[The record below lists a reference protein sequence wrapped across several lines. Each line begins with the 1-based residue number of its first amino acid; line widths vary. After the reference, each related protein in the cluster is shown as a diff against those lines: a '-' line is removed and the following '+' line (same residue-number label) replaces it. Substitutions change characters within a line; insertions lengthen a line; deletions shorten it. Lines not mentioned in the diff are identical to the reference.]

1 MTTLRKILKSS
12 DSDYYA
18 RFKEIESSVISVM
31 SNTRFFF
38 PTYTNHDFKH
48 LTNVEDIMNKM
59 LSEEVKQDLSDEEI
73 FCLLSATWLHDIGM
87 IPVNNEKDEYESKTF
102 EERKLFAK
110 KVRFNHNIRSKCYVE
125 NHKEELNLD
134 DFEADIIGNICKGH
148 RQVDLG
154 KYEDIHSKTK
164 VRLASLSAILRL
176 ADECDV
182 SHNRETTL
190 SQEGVDEE
198 TIEEHYRIH
207 ELVRTPVFDHE
218 NRVVKIVGIGHVEK
232 DKNLLIECKD
242 KIQSKLDNIIPYL
255 KKIGADFNKIELNCK
270 MDKKYIK
277 KKIILS
283 ITYGNDIY
291 SIKEEWISEKDIVNC
306 LEELRCDK
314 IITAKKDGKY
324 VLTDNIDLFKEI
336 YRMFLNEWMDEFFFT
351 EYVENM
357 IKNTFYRM
365 KENFGCNWT
374 NEEQN
379 LRIEMIKNTPTAFYL
394 LLFADESLN
403 NPLFDISANQ
413 NGNLMFDSVLSLGLF
428 NDMYHYHDDFEF
440 ENFNEKYEKFKLFD
454 EDEVNEC
461 IIFCEALKGE

>member
-232 DKNLLIECKD
+232 DKNL
-242 KIQSKLDNIIPYL
+242 Q
-255 KKIGADFNKIELNCK
+255 
-270 MDKKYIK
+270 
-277 KKIILS
+277 
-283 ITYGNDIY
+283 
-291 SIKEEWISEKDIVNC
+291 
-306 LEELRCDK
+306 
-314 IITAKKDGKY
+314 
-324 VLTDNIDLFKEI
+324 
-336 YRMFLNEWMDEFFFT
+336 
-351 EYVENM
+351 
-357 IKNTFYRM
+357 
-365 KENFGCNWT
+365 
-374 NEEQN
+374 
-379 LRIEMIKNTPTAFYL
+379 
-394 LLFADESLN
+394 
-403 NPLFDISANQ
+403 
-413 NGNLMFDSVLSLGLF
+413 
-428 NDMYHYHDDFEF
+428 
-440 ENFNEKYEKFKLFD
+440 
-454 EDEVNEC
+454 
-461 IIFCEALKGE
+461 